1 MSIKVFFTGT
11 LERVH
16 ISGWIKQSERYTCT
30 TPWEQNGICRR
41 ADPEVQFCV
50 VSKKEKTF
58 WREMSIMK
66 VVAAVMDY
74 ML

>member
-1 MSIKVFFTGT
+1 MSIKEFFTGT

-16 ISGWIKQSERYTCT
+16 ISGWIKQSERYTYT
-30 TPWEQNGICRR
+30 TPWEQNGICRQG
-41 ADPEVQFCV
+41 EVQFCV

>member
-16 ISGWIKQSERYTCT
+16 ISGRIKQSGRYTFT
-30 TPWEQNGICRR
+30 TPWEQNCICRR
-41 ADPEVQFCV
+41 AKVQFCV
-50 VSKKEKTF
+50 VSKTKNTF
-58 WREMSIMK
+58 WREMSSIK

-74 ML
+74 TL

>member
-1 MSIKVFFTGT
+1 MSIKVYFTGT

-30 TPWEQNGICRR
+30 TPGEQNGICRR
-41 ADPEVQFCV
+41 AEVQFCA
-50 VSKKEKTF
+50 VSKNKKTF
-58 WREMSIMK
+58 WREMSFIK